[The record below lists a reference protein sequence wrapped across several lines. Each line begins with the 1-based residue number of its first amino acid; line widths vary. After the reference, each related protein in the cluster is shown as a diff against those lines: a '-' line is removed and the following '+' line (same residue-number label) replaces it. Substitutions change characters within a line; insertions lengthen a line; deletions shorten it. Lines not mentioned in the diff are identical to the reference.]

1 MKKCNILGI
10 GHFVPN
16 KILTN
21 EDLEKIVDTSDEWIT
36 TRTGIKQR
44 HLVEK
49 ETCSDLA
56 FKASL
61 NALKDANLT
70 PEDLTHI
77 LIATFTPDA
86 YVPNASTVLQAKLGL
101 KNIPCF
107 DVNAACTGF
116 LYALELAR
124 GICAIHEKAKVLVVA
139 SEILSSRMNFQDR
152 TTCVLFGDAAGA
164 IIVSRESSSNIKIKD
179 VRLKADG
186 TLGNLLTVIGGG
198 SMHPPQLGKII
209 DEKYFVQMK
218 GREVFKHA
226 VRSMASIC
234 EEILESNNLSSK
246 DINLFIPHQA
256 NIRIIEA
263 LAKKLDLSLDKVYIN
278 VQNYGNTSAASIPL
292 ALSEA
297 YEKNKIRKGDKV
309 LLVAFGGGFTW
320 GASILEF

>member
-1 MKKCNILGI
+1 MEKCNILGI

>member
-21 EDLEKIVDTSDEWIT
+21 KDLEKIVDTSDEWIT

-139 SEILSSRMNFQDR
+139 SEILSSRMNLQDR

-164 IIVSRESSSNIKIKD
+164 IIVSRASSSNIKIKD

-234 EEILESNNLSSK
+234 EEILENNNLSSK